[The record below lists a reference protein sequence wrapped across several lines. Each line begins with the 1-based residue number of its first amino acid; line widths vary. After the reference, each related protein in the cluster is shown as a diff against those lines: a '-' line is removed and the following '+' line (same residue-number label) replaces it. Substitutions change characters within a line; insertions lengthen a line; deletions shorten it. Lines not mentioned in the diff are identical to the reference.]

1 MAWKKLKTQ
10 NNLNKV
16 LQYKIIRILTI
27 KIKYI

>member
-10 NNLNKV
+10 NNSNKV